1 MQRKAA
7 ASVVLTSGP
16 GQENRNILRTS
27 VCLKY
32 SKINS
37 VLSISC
43 IQCQVFCEI
52 TMERFKGQNYDKLR
66 KHHSDMGVPWTDPTF
81 PASDTSIGHSK
92 SSKIPRNV
100 KWLRPSVSHYIL
112 QLVKINF

>member
-1 MQRKAA
+1 M
-7 ASVVLTSGP
+7 
-16 GQENRNILRTS
+16 
-27 VCLKY
+27 
-32 SKINS
+32 
-37 VLSISC
+37 LSISC

-100 KWLRPSVSHYIL
+100 KWLRPSVSHYFL
-112 QLVKINF
+112 QLVKINI